1 MKEGSGK
8 LDWTEAND
16 VIAMIVIAALFR
28 LFLACR
34 SRKNRDYGR
43 IDSGS
48 EEVEYQRLAEQG
60 CSDSITR
67 GSRDVTIDTRMG
79 IGSEMVVGT
88 PNILAHASIGS
99 TATNMDIA
107 QIDQQQHTELLLPMD
122 ETELLIV

>member
-1 MKEGSGK
+1 MKEGNGK
-8 LDWTEAND
+8 VDWTEAND
-16 VIAMIVIAALFR
+16 VIAMIVIAGLFR

-34 SRKNRDYGR
+34 SRKNGR

-60 CSDSITR
+60 CSDSITP
-67 GSRDVTIDTRMG
+67 GSRDLTIDTRMG
-79 IGSEMVVGT
+79 TGSGMVVGT
-88 PNILAHASIGS
+88 PKILAHASIGS

>member
-1 MKEGSGK
+1 
-8 LDWTEAND
+8 
-16 VIAMIVIAALFR
+16 MIVIAALFR

-34 SRKNRDYGR
+34 PRKNREYGR
-43 IDSGS
+43 IDNGS
-48 EEVEYQRLAEQG
+48 REVEYQRLAEQG

-107 QIDQQQHTELLLPMD
+107 QIDQQQHTELLLPVD
-122 ETELLIV
+122 EKELLIV